1 MDPNSLIIKDIDTIR
16 SLSRNAKKEGLKV
29 SLVPTMGALHDGHLR
44 LIKKASEVS
53 DYVIVSIFVNPTQF
67 APHEDFD
74 SYPRDLEKDL
84 DLSLEAGASV
94 IFNPNVKMIYPI
106 GYSTFVNVP
115 KLAEKFEGEFRPQ
128 FFTGVAT
135 ICTQLFIMTE
145 PDITVFGQKDYQQS
159 LIIRRMVQDLKL
171 PIEVL
176 VEPTIRESNGL
187 AMSSRNQ
194 YLSEELKEKSSI
206 LFSSLQEARQA
217 IENGERNRKIINAI
231 MHKNLRTVPEI
242 KLDYASSALAES
254 LETPEE
260 FLKGDEIV
268 LLIAVHLGKTR
279 LIDNTLVKIP

>member
-1 MDPNSLIIKDIDTIR
+1 MDQNPLVINDIDTIR
-16 SLSRNAKKEGLKV
+16 SLSRKSKQEGKKV
-29 SLVPTMGALHDGHLR
+29 SLVPTMGALHEGHLR
-44 LIKKASEVS
+44 LIKKAAEVT

-74 SYPRDLEKDL
+74 SYPRDMEKDL
-84 DLSLEAGASV
+84 QLSLDAGASI

-106 GYSTFVNVP
+106 GYSTFINVP
-115 KLAEKFEGEFRPQ
+115 KLAAKFEGEHRPQ

-145 PDITVFGQKDYQQS
+145 PDVTIFGQKDYQQS
-159 LIIRRMVQDLKL
+159 LIIKRMVQDLKL
-171 PIEVL
+171 PIDVL
-176 VEPTIRESNGL
+176 VEPTIREPNGL

-194 YLSEELKEKSSI
+194 YLSNELKEKSSI
-206 LFSSLQEARQA
+206 LFTSLQEARQA

-231 MHKNLRTVPEI
+231 MHKNLRSVPEI
-242 KLDYASSALAES
+242 KLDYASSALADT

-268 LLIAVHLGKTR
+268 LLIACHLGKTR